1 MFPEDALESE
11 QVTFEGST
19 VALLAA
25 AGGILVLV
33 LTLGVFGLRRSRRAS
48 EDQVAAVADE
58 VEARLGRRMNELM
71 NRLAESEEET
81 RRARL
86 LGDLGTSLE
95 LEDVVDRLLRA
106 ACEVSGATAAVVSVS
121 QPPEGPALVRSL
133 GVELSDAEAL
143 EVGMPPDGR
152 VARAVSIRYRFGEDE
167 EDGPPLLRSALAVPL
182 VHESEV
188 VGQLAVYSHD
198 PGEAS
203 DETVAQLE
211 ELAVRAAPL
220 VENARRFRE
229 ARMLADMDSLTGLH
243 NHRYFHEALAR
254 EVRRAHRY
262 GRALSLLLL
271 DADRFKAVN
280 DRIGHLAGDSVLA
293 EAAHRIGSV
302 VRAVDVACRVG
313 GDEFAV
319 IVPESSAL
327 DAEQLAARIQ
337 EAVSARPITDAG
349 VITFSAGVAEL
360 GEREDAQGFFER
372 ADQALYRAK
381 ESARGELGEF
391 PYGKTSA

>member
-1 MFPEDALESE
+1 
-11 QVTFEGST
+11 
-19 VALLAA
+19 
-25 AGGILVLV
+25 
-33 LTLGVFGLRRSRRAS
+33 
-48 EDQVAAVADE
+48 
-58 VEARLGRRMNELM
+58 
-71 NRLAESEEET
+71 
-81 RRARL
+81 
-86 LGDLGTSLE
+86 
-95 LEDVVDRLLRA
+95 
-106 ACEVSGATAAVVSVS
+106 
-121 QPPEGPALVRSL
+121 
-133 GVELSDAEAL
+133 
-143 EVGMPPDGR
+143 
-152 VARAVSIRYRFGEDE
+152 
-167 EDGPPLLRSALAVPL
+167 
-182 VHESEV
+182 
-188 VGQLAVYSHD
+188 
-198 PGEAS
+198 
-203 DETVAQLE
+203 
-211 ELAVRAAPL
+211 
-220 VENARRFRE
+220 
-229 ARMLADMDSLTGLH
+229 MLADMDSLTGLH